1 MKVINRLKDKV
12 KRHKERSTPLGFKYV
27 LADSIGFVNQGDWQ
41 IVAAQGS
48 VFMSQDYLATIEKF
62 SPANTEQRYAIA
74 YSGNKPVVVIA
85 CQIAE
90 ITGLNFIH
98 SCNEVKEK
106 VAASYKE
113 RMIVCG
119 NLVSSGLHGV
129 AFDKSVDLETAWRVV
144 AEVTYRLRKA
154 EHLNGAVD
162 FAMIKDIKGE
172 QLAHSS
178 VVERYSYR
186 KIKTDPDM
194 VLTLDKSINDFDD
207 YLAMLTS
214 KYRSKVKKIAKAVE
228 KNGYRCEQVEVTQ
241 EIDRKL
247 YQLYL
252 NVENKS
258 TTRLATLPEGYFC
271 GLAESLGDKF
281 VCFVIQNDEAI
292 VGFISIIID
301 GDKAIA
307 YYVGVDY
314 EINKQMPVYFRLLQ
328 LVIECAIER
337 GLKTI
342 SFGRTAL
349 EPKANLGAKPVDA
362 YVWARHRVPV
372 VNFMLR
378 QLFGHIPYEEAP
390 ERSVVKAQ

>member
-12 KRHKERSTPLGFKYV
+12 KRHKERSKPLGFKYV
-27 LADSIGFVNQGDWQ
+27 LADSIQFVNQQDWRK
-41 IVAAQGS
+41 VSAQGS
-48 VFMSQDYLATIEKF
+48 VFLSQDYLSTIEKF
-62 SPANTEQRYAIA
+62 SPVNTEQRYAIA
-74 YSGNKPVVVIA
+74 YDNDKPVVVIA

-98 SCNEVKEK
+98 PCNDVKEK

-129 AFDKSVDLETAWRVV
+129 AFDKSIDLETAWRVV
-144 AEVTYRLRKA
+144 AEVIYRLRKA
-154 EHLNGAVD
+154 EHLNGPVD

-172 QLAHSS
+172 QLSHSS

-194 VLTLDKSINDFDD
+194 VLTLEESVNDFND

-214 KYRSKVKKIAKAVE
+214 KYRSKLKKIAKSVE
-228 KNGYRCEQVEVTQ
+228 KQGYRCEQIEVTQ
-241 EIDRKL
+241 DVDKALHR
-247 YQLYL
+247 LYL

-258 TTRLATLPEGYFC
+258 ATRLATLPEGYFY
-271 GLAESLGDKF
+271 GLAQSLGEKF
-281 VCFVIQNDEAI
+281 VCFAIQNESAI
-292 VGFISIIID
+292 AGFISIIID

-314 EINKQMPVYFRLLQ
+314 ELNKTMPVYFRLLQ
-328 LVIECAIER
+328 LVIECAVEK

-390 ERSVVKAQ
+390 ERSVVKA

>member
-1 MKVINRLKDKV
+1 MKVIDKFKDKV
-12 KRHKERSTPLGFKYV
+12 KRHQERSQPLGYKYV
-27 LADSIGFVNQGDWQ
+27 LSDSVRFLNQKDWEL
-41 IVAAQGS
+41 IAEQGS
-48 VFMSQDYLATIEKF
+48 VFLSKEYLSTIEKF
-62 SPANTEQRYAIA
+62 SPTNTEQRYAIA
-74 YSGNKPVVVIA
+74 YDGDKPVVIVS

-90 ITGLNFIH
+90 ITGLNFIQPD
-98 SCNEVKEK
+98 SQVKEK
-106 VAASYKE
+106 VAASVKE
-113 RMIVCG
+113 KMIVCG

-129 AFDKSVDLETAWRVV
+129 AFDSSIDLETAWRIV
-144 AEVTYRLRKA
+144 AEVTYRIRKA

-172 QLAHSS
+172 QIEHSS

-194 VLTLDKSINDFDD
+194 LLTLDDTVKSFDD
-207 YLAMLTS
+207 YLSMLTS

-228 KNGYRCEQVEVTQ
+228 KNGYQCEQIEVTK
-241 EIDRKL
+241 EVDKRL
-247 YQLYL
+247 HQLYL

-258 TTRLATLPEGYFC
+258 TTRLATLPEGYFSE
-271 GLAESLGDKF
+271 LANSLGDKF
-281 VCFVIQNDEAI
+281 VCFAI
-292 VGFISIIID
+292 KNAETIAGFISIIID

-314 EINKQMPVYFRLLQ
+314 ELNKEMPVYFRLLQ

-349 EPKANLGAKPVDA
+349 EPKANLGAKPVEA
-362 YVWARHRVPV
+362 YVWARHRIPV
-372 VNFMLR
+372 VNFVLR
-378 QLFGHIPYEEAP
+378 QLFGQIPYDEAP
-390 ERSVVKAQ
+390 ERSVVKG

>member
-12 KRHKERSTPLGFKYV
+12 KRHKERNTPLGFKLV
-27 LADSIGFVNQGDWQ
+27 LSDSINFVNEGDWEK
-41 IVAAQGS
+41 VAEQGS
-48 VFMSQDYLATIEKF
+48 VFLSKAYLSTIERF

-74 YSGNKPVVVIA
+74 YRENQPQVIVA

-90 ITGLNFIH
+90 ISGLNFIH
-98 SCNEVKEK
+98 PCNDLKEK
-106 VAASYKE
+106 VAANVKE
-113 RMIVCG
+113 RLIVCG

-129 AFDKSVDLETAWRVV
+129 AFDESIDMETAWRLV
-144 AEVTYRLRKA
+144 AEITYRIRKA

-172 QLAHSS
+172 QLSSSS

-194 VLTLDKSINDFDD
+194 VLNLDESVQSFED
-207 YLAMLTS
+207 YLGILTS
-214 KYRSKVKKIAKAVE
+214 KYRSKVKKIANTVE
-228 KNGYRCEQVEVTQ
+228 KAGYKCEQVEVGYAL
-241 EIDRKL
+241 DKL
-247 YQLYL
+247 LHPLYL

-258 TTRLATLPEGYFC
+258 STRLATLPEGYFA
-271 GLAESLGDKF
+271 GLASALGDKF
-281 VCFVIQNDEAI
+281 VCYVIHNEEKIA
-292 VGFISIIID
+292 GFISIIID
-301 GDKAIA
+301 GQKALA

-314 EINKQMPVYFRLLQ
+314 EVNKEIPIYFRLLQ
-328 LVIECAIER
+328 LVIECAVER
-337 GLKTI
+337 GIKTI

-349 EPKANLGAKPVDA
+349 EPKASLGAKPVEA

-390 ERSVVKAQ
+390 ERNVVKT